1 MSHGER
7 IRVVVLFGGRSA
19 EHDVSCTSAVSIL
32 RSLDRE
38 RYDIVPVGVTR
49 DGAWVRSDTAEALVS
64 ASADAL
70 GLPMRVQA
78 EGTETHS
85 TAVLA
90 AGRPDEASTVVVLP
104 VLHGPFGE
112 DGTIQGLLEV
122 AGVPYV
128 GSGVL
133 GSAVGMDK
141 SIAKSVLDAAGIP
154 QAKWFSRAAW
164 QLEGPQAMAALRAD
178 AESALAY
185 PVFVKPANMGS
196 SIGVSKAHDAA
207 ELDAAVAEALL
218 YDDWIVFEESITG
231 REIEFGVL
239 GNERPEVSVA
249 GEVKPGREFY
259 DYEDKY
265 LDDAAE
271 LMIPAV
277 LDPAVQ
283 AEGQRLAAAAYTAL
297 RAEGMARVDFFYDER
312 PGGRGWL
319 VNEINTIPGFT
330 PISQFPK
337 LWAAS
342 GVPYPQLLDRLV
354 ELALARHARRS
365 GRVGR
370 SR

>member
-1 MSHGER
+1 MKTPTALR
-7 IRVVVLFGGRSA
+7 A
-19 EHDVSCTSAVSIL
+19 ADV
-32 RSLDRE
+32 DPG
-38 RYDIVPVGVTR
+38 VP
-49 DGAWVRSDTAEALVS
+49 
-64 ASADAL
+64 
-70 GLPMRVQA
+70 Q
-78 EGTETHS
+78 
-85 TAVLA
+85 
-90 AGRPDEASTVVVLP
+90 VVVLP
-104 VLHGPFGE
+104 ILHGPFGE
-112 DGTIQGLLEV
+112 DGTIQGMLEV

-154 QAKWFSRAAW
+154 QAKWLARAAW
-164 QLEGPQAMAALRAD
+164 QLDGEADLAACRAD
-178 AESALAY
+178 VVSTLGY

-196 SIGVSKAHDAA
+196 SIGVSKAHDEA
-207 ELDAAVAEALL
+207 ELDAAIAEALA

-239 GNERPEVSVA
+239 GNEHPQVSVA

-265 LDDAAE
+265 LDDAAQ
-271 LMIPAV
+271 LMIPAQ
-277 LDPAVQ
+277 LDPDVQ
-283 AEGQRLAAAAYTAL
+283 AQGQLLAAAAYTAL

-370 SR
+370 QR